1 MASEMRPQSKIV
13 AEYIE
18 AAGERDS
25 AILIERDWIE
35 RALVS
40 SMKMSTNLATM
51 RLTVHW
57 VSRGRQPSED
67 IKEHCEKWLN
77 LRYKVFDCV
86 FRQSLEEQR
95 ASTPL
100 ALYFHC
106 VCRLPDG
113 AKR

>member
-1 MASEMRPQSKIV
+1 MSPNLRPQSSIV

-40 SMKMSTNLATM
+40 VVKMNTNLATM

-57 VSRGRQPSED
+57 ISRGRQNAQD
-67 IKEHCEKWLN
+67 IREHCEKWLV
-77 LRYKVFDCV
+77 LRYKVHDCV
-86 FRQSLEEQR
+86 FRQSQDEQR
-95 ASTPL
+95 ATTPL
-100 ALYFHC
+100 TVYFHC
-106 VCRLPDG
+106 VCELPDG
-113 AKR
+113 LKR